1 MRLSGGGGIDVGY
14 NRTYQQFKPIKNK
27 DDYTPII
34 KKRVIRA
41 SPHSKITPIDWGL
54 LSDMGFADEKELNV
68 FGSAYVINISDKA
81 KKLYED
87 ELGYSP
93 TFAK

>member
-54 LSDMGFADEKELNV
+54 
-68 FGSAYVINISDKA
+68 
-81 KKLYED
+81 
-87 ELGYSP
+87 
-93 TFAK
+93 